1 MDVPKEQTKARR
13 ASEATE
19 TANNCEIERPK
30 KQEAGHKDAAARR
43 QKLEVLTEELAAA
56 KEAVFS
62 CEVTNNEEHVV
73 DTKTS
78 KMHVSSELKTT
89 EGSSGEGWSVGI
101 GLAVAAGVILFAVNQ
116 FSQQTEKRV
125 LSSEGSKPAPVQQQ
139 PFAEQF
145 VQQASTMCSRSMFDM
160 E

>member
-1 MDVPKEQTKARR
+1 
-13 ASEATE
+13 
-19 TANNCEIERPK
+19 
-30 KQEAGHKDAAARR
+30 
-43 QKLEVLTEELAAA
+43 VLTAELAAA

-62 CEVTNNEEHVV
+62 CEATNNEEHAV

-78 KMHVSSELKTT
+78 KMHVSSELNTT
-89 EGSSGEGWSVGI
+89 EGSSGEGWS
-101 GLAVAAGVILFAVNQ
+101 GLAVAAGVVLFPVNQ

-125 LSSEGSKPAPVQQQ
+125 LSSEGSKPAPVYQQ

-145 VQQASTMCSRSMFDM
+145 VQQTSTTCSRSMFDM